1 MSIQKPALVTPG
13 GSTLHTRLFSVC
25 PQAKDFIHSELLAYL
40 YSSGDQNSLMEE
52 SADQAQRRDEM
63 LRMYH
68 ALKEA
73 LSIIGDIS
81 TSTVSVPMPPPVN
94 DTWLQ
99 EARWVSSR
107 LRTIFTV
114 ECVIYTPP
122 SLSFTAPPLSEGQPP
137 WPRPLAGL
145 QQ

>member
-1 MSIQKPALVTPG
+1 MNIWKLLVVAHC
-13 GSTLHTRLFSVC
+13 TLHSFFSPS

-81 TSTVSVPMPPPVN
+81 TSTISVPMPPPVN
-94 DTWLQ
+94 DTWIQ
-99 EARWVSSR
+99 EARSVSSC
-107 LRTIFTV
+107 LTAYFFFFFFLTAV
-114 ECVIYTPP
+114 CFIYTDIYLTHL
-122 SLSFTAPPLSEGQPP
+122 SLLFTAPPLSESLSP
-137 WPRPLAGL
+137 
-145 QQ
+145 

>member
-1 MSIQKPALVTPG
+1 MVIYQLVIG
-13 GSTLHTRLFSVC
+13 GLPVGSSSGLP

-40 YSSGDQNSLMEE
+40 YSTGDQNSLMEE
-52 SADQAQRRDEM
+52 SVDQAQRRDEM

-81 TSTVSVPMPPPVN
+81 TSTISVPMPPPVN
-94 DTWLQ
+94 DSWIQ
-99 EARWVSSR
+99 EARSVFCFINVRFNSHSYPPVSC
-107 LRTIFTV
+107 L
-114 ECVIYTPP
+114 
-122 SLSFTAPPLSEGQPP
+122 SLSPTAPPLRDGRPLRP
-137 WPRPLAGL
+137 LPLAGL